1 MTALAVARSSLA
13 TSLTRYS
20 RSWGL
25 WLLLLVAPVGARFMI
40 ARDNGAG
47 MQVAIGGHLPVMTSA
62 TLGVCLGIVVSTLL
76 LPVAFIYLR
85 ANVTRRQPWQ
95 VEEVTPAARAQI
107 MFGRFAADAAVL
119 LAMLAALTVAG
130 WVLGWMIVTGPYH
143 IGWIAL
149 PLWLVAAPALIGLAA
164 LRVLLDA
171 RPLGRRG
178 FGDFLFFVLWMAS
191 LILPVSVVDR
201 PSSLAT
207 NFVDY
212 GGFVRP
218 LVEGSPDRNDDFAIG
233 GSNDLKPGRVPLAT
247 ERGLAAP
254 GYVTSRLAWILLSAA
269 IAAFAG
275 LVYAPHRTRARR
287 AIGSRL
293 ARWLD
298 PAPPA
303 PADRGARAARPS
315 AMPLLNLVAAEF
327 RLIGH
332 GRLFAL
338 LALVAAGS
346 GLLADYR
353 HIGSP
358 AALLLLIF
366 ALSAHAGRSEAR
378 GLRALTTTA
387 MLPPVTRRAAFVL
400 AGTSWALLLALPAA
414 MMQLSLQP
422 VLLAGATG
430 LAASLV
436 AIGLAALSGSG
447 FAARLVLLI
456 AWYGYFSS

>member
-1 MTALAVARSSLA
+1 MTARAIARSSLK

-40 ARDNGAG
+40 ASDDGAG
-47 MQVAIGGHLPVMTSA
+47 LQVAIGDHLPVMTSA
-62 TLGVCLGIVVSTLL
+62 TLGVCLGVVVSTLL
-76 LPVAFIYLR
+76 LPAAFIYLR

-95 VEEVTPAARAQI
+95 IEEVTPAARVAVAL
-107 MFGRFAADAAVL
+107 GRFAADAAVL

-130 WVLGWMIVTGPYH
+130 WLLGWLIVTGPYN

-164 LRVLLDA
+164 LRILLDA

-178 FGDFLFFVLWMAS
+178 LGDFLFFVLWMAS
-191 LILPVSVVDR
+191 LILPIAAVDR
-201 PSSLAT
+201 PSSFAVNLT
-207 NFVDY
+207 DY

-218 LVEGSPDRNDDFAIG
+218 LVEGSPNHNDDFAIG
-233 GSNDLKPGRVPLAT
+233 GSNSLKPGRVPLDT
-247 ERGLAAP
+247 ERGIAAP
-254 GYVTSRLAWILLSAA
+254 GYVAARLAWVLIAVA

-275 LVYAPHRTRARR
+275 LVYAPHSARPR
-287 AIGSRL
+287 LRLGARL
-293 ARWLD
+293 ARLFS
-298 PAPPA
+298 PPPPG
-303 PADRGARAARPS
+303 PADRNARAAHLS
-315 AMPLLNLVAAEF
+315 ASPLRGLAAAEF

-332 GRLFAL
+332 GRLFLL
-338 LALVAAGS
+338 LAAAAAIAGLVG
-346 GLLADYR
+346 DYR

-378 GLRALTTTA
+378 GLRPLSGTALVQP
-387 MLPPVTRRAAFVL
+387 MVRRAMFFVM
-400 AGTSWALLLALPAA
+400 GTGWALLLALPAA
-414 MMQLSLQP
+414 ILRLSPEPL
-422 VLLAGATG
+422 LLAGATG

-436 AIGLAALSGSG
+436 AAALAALSGSG
-447 FAARLVLLI
+447 FAARIVLLI
-456 AWYGYFSS
+456 AWYAYFST

>member
-40 ARDNGAG
+40 ARDDGAG

-95 VEEVTPAARAQI
+95 VEEVTAAARVQI
-107 MFGRFAADAAVL
+107 MLGRFAADAAVL

-130 WVLGWMIVTGPYH
+130 WVLGWMIVTGPYN
-143 IGWIAL
+143 IGWITL

-164 LRVLLDA
+164 FRQLLDA

-178 FGDFLFFVLWMAS
+178 LGDFLFFVLWMAS

-201 PSSLAT
+201 PSSFAT
-207 NFVDY
+207 NLVDY

-218 LVEGSPDRNDDFAIG
+218 LVEGSPDRNDDFSIG
-233 GSNDLKPGRVPLAT
+233 GSNQLKPGRVPLAT
-247 ERGLAAP
+247 ERGIAAP
-254 GYVTSRLAWILLSAA
+254 GYIPARLAWVLLSVV

-275 LVYAPHRTRARR
+275 LVYAPHSARPR
-287 AIGSRL
+287 RRLGARL
-293 ARWLD
+293 ARLLD
-298 PAPPA
+298 AAPPGPANPTA
-303 PADRGARAARPS
+303 PPARPS
-315 AMPLLNLVAAEF
+315 AHPLPGLIAAEF

-332 GRLFAL
+332 SRLFAL
-338 LALVAAGS
+338 LGAAAAALGLAG
-346 GLLADYR
+346 DFR

-387 MLPPVTRRAAFVL
+387 PLPPIARRAAFVF
-400 AGTSWALLLALPAA
+400 AGTGWALLLALPAA
-414 MMQLSLQP
+414 MMQLSPQP
-422 VLLAGATG
+422 LLLAGATG

>member
-1 MTALAVARSSLA
+1 MTTLAVARSSLA

-40 ARDNGAG
+40 ARDDGAG
-47 MQVAIGGHLPVMTSA
+47 MQIAIGDHLPVMTSA

-95 VEEVTPAARAQI
+95 VEEVTAAARVQL
-107 MFGRFAADAAVL
+107 MLGRFAADAAVL

-130 WVLGWMIVTGPYH
+130 WLLGWLIVTGPYT
-143 IGWIAL
+143 IGWITL

-164 LRVLLDA
+164 LRILLDA

-178 FGDFLFFVLWMAS
+178 FGDFLFFVLWMGS
-191 LILPVSVVDR
+191 LILPVSVVER
-201 PSSLAT
+201 PSSFLT
-207 NFVDY
+207 NIVDY

-218 LVEGSPDRNDDFAIG
+218 LVEGSPDRNDNFAIG
-233 GSNDLKPGRVPLAT
+233 GSNSLKPGRVPLAT
-247 ERGLAAP
+247 ERGIAAP
-254 GYVTSRLAWILLSAA
+254 GYVTSRLAWVLLSIA
-269 IAAFAG
+269 IAACAG
-275 LVYAPHRTRARR
+275 LVYAPHRTRSRR
-287 AIGSRL
+287 RIGARL
-293 ARWLD
+293 ARLLD
-298 PAPPA
+298 AALPGPANPAA
-303 PADRGARAARPS
+303 PAAPLS
-315 AMPLLNLVAAEF
+315 AHPLLGVVAAEL
-327 RLIGH
+327 RLIG
-332 GRLFAL
+332 GDRLFIW
-338 LALVAAGS
+338 LAAAAAAAGLF
-346 GLLADYR
+346 GDYR

-387 MLPPVTRRAAFVL
+387 MLPPVIRRAAFVL

-414 MMQLSLQP
+414 MIQLSLQP
-422 VLLAGATG
+422 LLLAGATG